1 MSGLSKKDQQYIK
14 YEQQRQ
20 AKLAQLQ
27 QNAQASNQAAAAG
40 APARPA
46 AAPNQTAQRTNP
58 AQNNPAGVSISELA
72 KFTNRLD
79 QLFTKLAEVSI
90 PSEIRLSGNF
100 DVDVKLNGIEVFK
113 TLEEKLSNMVVVKI
127 QEKLGQMNSE
137 NFDGDLNTGPK
148 QPLGGGTT
156 TA

>member
-1 MSGLSKKDQQYIK
+1 MEF
-14 YEQQRQ
+14 EQRRK

-27 QNAQASNQAAAAG
+27 QQSQAAGQASAAG
-40 APARPA
+40 APSKPA
-46 AAPNQTAQRTNP
+46 SPQGGMASAPTNP
-58 AQNNPAGVSISELA
+58 TQNNPAGVSISELA

-127 QEKLGQMNSE
+127 QEKLGQMNSD
-137 NFDGDLNTGPK
+137 NFDGDLATGPK
-148 QPLGGGTT
+148 QPLGGGNT